1 MTLSPEVIGTAG
13 SLSLP
18 GLLDVDRLRKDFPVL
33 DRVTPDGLPLV
44 YLDSANT
51 SQKPQQVIDAMVD
64 FYSHHNANVA
74 RAMHMLGQESTEL
87 FEGARDKVAAFVGRK
102 LQ

>member
-1 MTLSPEVIGTAG
+1 MTTTQSGLT
-13 SLSLP
+13 
-18 GLLDVDRLRKDFPVL
+18 GLLDTERIRADFPILSRRL
-33 DRVTPDGLPLV
+33 DGDRPLV

-87 FEGARDKVAAFVGRK
+87 FEGARDKVAAFVGAPPPEEVV
-102 LQ
+102 